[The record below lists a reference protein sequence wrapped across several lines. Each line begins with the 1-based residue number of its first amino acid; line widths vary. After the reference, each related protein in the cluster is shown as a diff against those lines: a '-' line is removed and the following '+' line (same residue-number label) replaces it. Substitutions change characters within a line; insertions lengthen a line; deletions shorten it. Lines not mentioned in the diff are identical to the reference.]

1 MPDSADTS
9 HRVSTRVGAIRV
21 VSLDL
26 VGPLLVYRICRS
38 AGLPTVWSLV
48 LSGTSPGLGV
58 LIDYARWRTLD
69 VVGVVILSGIG
80 LSVVLAL
87 FSGSPKAVLLESAG
101 LTGLFGVLCFLS
113 LALHRPLLYYFMQ
126 AFRGGAHS
134 DEGVFMDRWYDEHQE
149 FRDYSRT
156 VTIAWGVANLFEAV
170 VLAIVVFHA
179 STGVALACNRIVPW
193 VVGVPL
199 FAWTYRWGMRLR
211 AQVSV
216 EPSGSF

>member
-1 MPDSADTS
+1 MSDSADST
-9 HRVSTRVGAIRV
+9 HQVSTRVGAIRV

-58 LIDYARWRTLD
+58 LIDYVRWRTLD
-69 VVGVVILSGIG
+69 VVGVVILTGIG

-101 LTGLFGVLCFLS
+101 LTGGFGVLCFLS
-113 LALHRPLLYYFMQ
+113 LARHRPLLFYFMQ

-134 DEGVFMDRWYDEHQE
+134 GEGVLMDRWYDEHQE

-156 VTIAWGVANLFEAV
+156 VTIAWGVANFFQAA
-170 VLAIVVFHA
+170 VLAVVVFHA

-211 AQVSV
+211 AQVTA